1 MERSAG
7 YGVPMEQGKGGTAV
21 TNDPRFSVPLFTIEE
36 GARHLGMAASTLRD
50 WTRRMAGPAPLVHRV
65 TPASPRAASLPFIGV
80 VEVHMLRG
88 FKDLGLTPGELRT
101 AVARLRRDTGDEY
114 ALATKDVATDAV
126 SLLANMA
133 ESQAEPPQ
141 WVRARDGQQAITEV
155 IKRYLKY
162 VTWRGSDRYPLR
174 LTLKAYQGADVIID
188 PRFAFGQPVL
198 EREKIRVEDILDAF
212 WAGES
217 YTTIAG
223 EFGVSP
229 DAVEAVIR
237 SATRRRAA

>member
-1 MERSAG
+1 
-7 YGVPMEQGKGGTAV
+7 V
-21 TNDPRFSVPLFTIEE
+21 TTDPRFSVPLFTIDE
-36 GARHLGMAASTLRD
+36 ASRHLGIPASTLRD

-65 TPASPRAASLPFIGV
+65 KPSTPRAASLPFIGA
-80 VEVHMLRG
+80 VEAQMLRG
-88 FKDLGLTPGELRT
+88 FRDLGLGPNELRT
-101 AVARLRRDTGDEY
+101 AVTQLRRSTGNEY
-114 ALATKDVATDAV
+114 ALATRDVATDGV
-126 SLLANMA
+126 SLLVNMA
-133 ESQAEPPQ
+133 ESQTEAPQ
-141 WVRARDGQQAITEV
+141 WVRARDRQQAISEV
-155 IKRYLKY
+155 IQQYLKF
-162 VTWRGSDRYPLR
+162 VSWRSPDRYPTRLR
-174 LTLKAYQGADVIID
+174 LKAYQGADVIID

-198 EREKIRVEDILDAF
+198 KREKIRVEDILDAF